1 MALTNPAFTAPE
13 FSPRGN
19 VAGARGTGVPTPPP
33 GYQQNVSAQ
42 QLGDLYDRPAASS
55 YETDRMSY
63 EDTIKKA
70 FIGFGVLVLGAV
82 AGWAAAPI
90 VGPLIYVFGIV
101 GFVLAL
107 VNTFKKKPSGG
118 LVLAYSAAQGLFVGG
133 ISLMYST
140 IAGGAVPVAVIGTL
154 AVVGIT
160 LALFMSGKVRSS
172 PRATKIFL
180 IALLGYAAFSLV
192 NFGLVAFGVI
202 DGFGLRGMSPIVN
215 LALMGL
221 VVVLAAYSLVLD
233 FEAVKHGVENGAPRS
248 FGWRAVF
255 GIMVTVVWLYLEIL
269 RFVAIFSSSD

>member
-19 VAGARGTGVPTPPP
+19 VAGARAGVPTPPP
-33 GYQQNVSAQ
+33 GYQQDLSAQ
-42 QLGDLYDRPAASS
+42 QLGDLYDRPAANS

-82 AGWAAAPI
+82 AGWAITPV
-90 VGPLIYVFGIV
+90 VGPLIFAFALV

-107 VNTFKKKPSGG
+107 VNTFKKQPSGG
-118 LVLAYSAAQGLFVGG
+118 LVLAYAAAQGVFVGG
-133 ISLMYST
+133 ISLLYSYV
-140 IAGGAVPVAVIGTL
+140 GGGVVPVAVIGTL

-192 NFGLVAFGVI
+192 NFVLVTFGVI
-202 DGFGLRGMSPIVN
+202 DGFGLFANPLFN
-215 LALMGL
+215 LLLMGL

-255 GIMVTVVWLYLEIL
+255 GIMVTVVWLYLELL

>member
-82 AGWAAAPI
+82 AGWAITPV
-90 VGPLIYVFGIV
+90 VGPLIFAFALV

-118 LVLAYSAAQGLFVGG
+118 LVLAYAAAQGLFVGG
-133 ISLMYST
+133 ISLLYSGF
-140 IAGGAVPVAVIGTL
+140 GGGVVPVAVIGTL
-154 AVVGIT
+154 SVVGIT

-192 NFGLVAFGVI
+192 NFVLVTFGVI
-202 DGFGLRGMSPIVN
+202 GGFGLFANPLFN